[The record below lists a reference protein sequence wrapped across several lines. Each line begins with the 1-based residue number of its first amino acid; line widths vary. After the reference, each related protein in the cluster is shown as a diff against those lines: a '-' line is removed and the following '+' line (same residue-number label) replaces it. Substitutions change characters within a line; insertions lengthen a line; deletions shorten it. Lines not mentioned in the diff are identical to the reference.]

1 MFWCFPLIV
10 AVPLRSFHIP
20 ICLSIQA
27 SNFFHSLGLIALTA
41 ESLVLSKAENLFYS
55 ILHRSNSTKPNLFNQ
70 VYSNTFN
77 MKTTQLMMLAVAALG
92 FTSEVMAQK
101 GGNKNTNNGGNNA
114 ANQGGNNA
122 NAGNANAGNA
132 DAGTAANATAAASN
146 NAGGNAGGNAGDL
159 ALNPDNVQTGSQ
171 QAGNLSEAGTAASAT

>member
-1 MFWCFPLIV
+1 VFSSHRGSASSFLSHPFLSFDPSFELFPF
-10 AVPLRSFHIP
+10 LRLDRVDRGVSRSQQSRKF
-20 ICLSIQA
+20 
-27 SNFFHSLGLIALTA
+27 
-41 ESLVLSKAENLFYS
+41 VLF
-55 ILHRSNSTKPNLFNQ
+55 NSTPFQFYQTQPFQPSLFKHI
-70 VYSNTFN
+70 FN

-122 NAGNANAGNA
+122 NAGNANAG
-132 DAGTAANATAAASN
+132 TAANATATATAAASS
-146 NAGGNAGGNAGDL
+146 NAGGNAADL

-171 QAGNLSEAGTAASAT
+171 QAGNLSVAGTAASDT